1 MWGNFASF
9 FVCFHRRFLISKS
22 NFKFGRG
29 RTDILE
35 ITLLAMNQIN
45 NIRWIAREFLPNK
58 ICFTRLC
65 AREGLRVD
73 QEVLTKIAS
82 GFVTSETPR
91 WWQCNRLWWA
101 LNSIIS
107 SFRRS
112 KNLKEILAP
121 SKCRKGSPESITF
134 FFFDFFFFSHKY
146 FLYIYLP
153 KTIP

>member
-1 MWGNFASF
+1 MWGSVKMWGNFASF
-9 FVCFHRRFLISKS
+9 FVSFHRRFVISKS

-101 LNSIIS
+101 LSTL
-107 SFRRS
+107 RRCQNFFEVLRPEDGWNYGIRW
-112 KNLKEILAP
+112 KKLLKFWRWEQKMKMLFNQPIN
-121 SKCRKGSPESITF
+121 RR
-134 FFFDFFFFSHKY
+134 
-146 FLYIYLP
+146 
-153 KTIP
+153 